1 MANKVKKRIVL
12 RKKRKVQI
20 IALSAVLI
28 GSITVV
34 SIGLKNRDVNN
45 IIDKNGENNNQYYNS
60 TNASNN
66 IDGGNNNS
74 KDEKSKE
81 ELQKQQEQ
89 EELMRKRR
97 EEMPLANK
105 ENVLPS
111 NYVPEDLKVVKC
123 IQFVN
128 LYTSHEN
135 QLRAEAAD
143 ALEVMITQA
152 RKEGLTFYG
161 ASGYRSYEAQTGI
174 YKSNLQTY
182 GYEHTNKYVAKPG
195 TSEHQTGLALD
206 ITNKAGIKDG
216 LIEEF
221 AHSREGEWIAHN
233 CYKYGFVVR
242 YPKDKENITGYQ
254 YEPWHIRYVGKGA
267 SEEMYNNNQCL
278 EEYLGVA
285 TTEHGN

>member
-1 MANKVKKRIVL
+1 MANKVKKRIIL
-12 RKKRKVQI
+12 RKKRRIQI
-20 IALSAVLI
+20 LALSAVLV

-34 SIGLKNRDVNN
+34 SIGMKNRDVDNLIN
-45 IIDKNGENNNQYYNS
+45 KYGENNNQSYNNENS
-60 TNASNN
+60 SNK
-66 IDGGNNNS
+66 DNNTDSNS
-74 KDEKSKE
+74 KDVKQKE
-81 ELQKQQEQ
+81 EQIKNQGQ
-89 EELMRKRR
+89 EEMMKKRR
-97 EEMPLANK
+97 EEIPLANK
-105 ENVLPS
+105 ENVLQS

-135 QLRAEAAD
+135 QLREEAAN

-152 RKEGLTFYG
+152 RQEGLTFYG

-221 AHSREGEWIAHN
+221 AHSREGEWIANN

-242 YPKDKENITGYQ
+242 YPKDKEDITGYQ

-267 SEEMYNNNQCL
+267 SEEMHINNQCL